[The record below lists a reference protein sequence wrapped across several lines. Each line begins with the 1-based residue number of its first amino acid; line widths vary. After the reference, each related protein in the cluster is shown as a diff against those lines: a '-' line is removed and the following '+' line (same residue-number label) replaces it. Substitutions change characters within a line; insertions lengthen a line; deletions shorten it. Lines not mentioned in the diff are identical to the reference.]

1 MEGVL
6 VTKLAVELVVGPEI
20 AVGRVI
26 WVTGWVWPDLV
37 ICCAGRCVRCTVVEI
52 AGEENMRKGREEGVF

>member
-26 WVTGWVWPDLV
+26 WVTGWVRPYLV
-37 ICCAGRCVRCTVVEI
+37 IGCAGRRVGCAVVEI
-52 AGEENMRKGREEGVF
+52 AGEEYM